1 MTSLSGIPQPPPPAG
16 TARNPPRRLLVMM
29 LVNLVQVL
37 VLAAVTALY
46 VVFRWT
52 IFFDAIVAVAIL
64 MVGVTLAMT
73 VWMLRVGAR

>member
-1 MTSLSGIPQPPPPAG
+1 
-16 TARNPPRRLLVMM
+16 MM